1 MGVTSVS
8 EGRGKKGGEVA
19 SEPQEEEEEE
29 GGTVAVRKIARD
41 LPGTVQ

>member
-1 MGVTSVS
+1 M
-8 EGRGKKGGEVA
+8 A
-19 SEPQEEEEEE
+19 SEPQEEEEE